1 MGNQF
6 TRFKSNRVAPAN
18 LEETIEALEQKVS
31 NLEDIIRNLNFMIQC
46 LKERSEINSKIQGGI
61 IQLRDSQIAYVNS
74 ALVHTREQLRAAL
87 HIKDDNGPA

>member
-1 MGNQF
+1 MGNQC

-31 NLEDIIRNLNFMIQC
+31 NLEDIIRNLNFMIHC
-46 LKERSEINSKIQGGI
+46 LKERSEINAKIQGGI
-61 IQLRDSQIAYVNS
+61 IKFRNSQIDFLKT
-74 ALVHTREQLRAAL
+74 ALGNTQEQLRAAL